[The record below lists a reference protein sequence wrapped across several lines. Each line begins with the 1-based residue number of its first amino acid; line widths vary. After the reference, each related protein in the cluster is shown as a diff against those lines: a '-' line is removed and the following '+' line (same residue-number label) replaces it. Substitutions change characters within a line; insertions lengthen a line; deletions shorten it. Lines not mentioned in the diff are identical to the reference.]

1 MLAGVYYVLC
11 VRPSASVSLG
21 NGPDGQLI
29 RMGRAT
35 EHAKLGV
42 YVRDFDDTGRG
53 LAAATSFAS
62 GDVIIQM
69 PLTEAAYIGKHN
81 LYFDLHN
88 VGTLLKGGQ
97 GTKQVLALALLFE
110 RQKPDTPWA
119 SFFSLLPTNVSNIA
133 AMNDLHRRILNRT
146 DLAKKFQDFDEIF
159 QSTARFVK
167 SAGWFFSTLP
177 TDDEVRWALSI
188 VESRAHDR
196 PGGKERIIWPFLVLA
211 NHHYEQSR
219 TMTYKTIQGNPTVVQ
234 LRSQEPVRAGDQVF
248 LHYGAHS
255 NLRLLLQYGFT
266 IPGNPILDPLAIQL
280 ARRAGPGLFT
290 FGNKLAPRG
299 PSCMQLRDNVKTSWA
314 RSNSQVARLPDVFLR
329 CWRLSRFESLDS
341 AQVAVG
347 AGMFDE
353 GGDSTGS
360 HIGALKP
367 EWIER
372 DAEAHSDLAEA
383 CLQVRDAYAEGG
395 VSGMALQELKQLTD
409 SLSVH
414 LYESILAE
422 VQAWEEC
429 FAEMTRR
436 AAAIRLQ
443 LGSSPAAP
451 QK

>member
-234 LRSQEPVRAGDQVF
+234 LRSQEPVRAGDQGP
-248 LHYGAHS
+248 HACSCATTSRQAGHAPT
-255 NLRLLLQYGFT
+255 LRWHACQT
-266 IPGNPILDPLAIQL
+266 S
-280 ARRAGPGLFT
+280 
-290 FGNKLAPRG
+290 
-299 PSCMQLRDNVKTSWA
+299 SC
-314 RSNSQVARLPDVFLR
+314 
-329 CWRLSRFESLDS
+329 
-341 AQVAVG
+341 AVG
-347 AGMFDE
+347 GFPD
-353 GGDSTGS
+353 
-360 HIGALKP
+360 LKAWTRHKSP
-367 EWIER
+367 LVR
-372 DAEAHSDLAEA
+372 A
-383 CLQVRDAYAEGG
+383 CLMRAEIRPA
-395 VSGMALQELKQLTD
+395 V
-409 SLSVH
+409 
-414 LYESILAE
+414 ILALSSRSGLSAMQRHIAILRRLACKCE
-422 VQAWEEC
+422 MLTQKAVSLAWLC
-429 FAEMTRR
+429 R
-436 AAAIRLQ
+436 
-443 LGSSPAAP
+443 S
-451 QK
+451 